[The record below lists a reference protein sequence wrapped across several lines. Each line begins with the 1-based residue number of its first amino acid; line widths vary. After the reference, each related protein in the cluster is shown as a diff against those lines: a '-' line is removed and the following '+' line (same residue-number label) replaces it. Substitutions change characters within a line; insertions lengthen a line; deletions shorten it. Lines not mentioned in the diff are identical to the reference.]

1 MRPQRAQAARTLA
14 AIGFLFCALVC
25 APLAAQTPAPASAPA
40 SSGFD
45 PFYTRFGFELRTRW
59 GQKVEGAFPSYEG
72 EVTVLPDGRHQVR
85 IALATGAV
93 QVGDSTRYTELARGR
108 RFFDSARYP
117 RIEFLSEPHP
127 AELVRAGGKLRG
139 RLTLHG
145 VSRMETFVLA
155 PSTCMR
161 PGKDCDVLAYG
172 SVSRDDY
179 GLDGWQLALSD
190 RVRFTLRVRL
200 QHDLPG
206 SALP

>member
-1 MRPQRAQAARTLA
+1 MRPQRPKAARTSA
-14 AIGFLFCALVC
+14 AIGFLLCALVC
-25 APLAAQTPAPASAPA
+25 APLAAQTPAPS

-72 EVTVLPDGRHQVR
+72 EVAVLPDGRHQVR

-108 RFFDSARYP
+108 RFFDSARFP

-127 AELVRAGGKLRG
+127 ADLVRAGGKLRG

-155 PSTCMR
+155 PSTCLR
-161 PGKDCDVLAYG
+161 PGKDCDVLAHG

-200 QHDLPG
+200 KNDLAG
-206 SALP
+206 SAAP

>member
-1 MRPQRAQAARTLA
+1 MRPQRPTAARTLA

-25 APLAAQTPAPASAPA
+25 APLAAQAPAPMA
-40 SSGFD
+40 SGFD

-59 GQKVEGAFPSYEG
+59 GQRVEGSFPSYEG

-93 QVGDSTRYTELARGR
+93 VVGDSTRYTELARGR

-117 RIEFLSEPHP
+117 RIEFLSEPH
-127 AELVRAGGKLRG
+127 AADFVREGGKLRG

-155 PSTCMR
+155 PTTCLR
-161 PGKDCDVLAYG
+161 PGKDCDVIAHG

-200 QHDLPG
+200 QHDLMRS
-206 SALP
+206 SAP